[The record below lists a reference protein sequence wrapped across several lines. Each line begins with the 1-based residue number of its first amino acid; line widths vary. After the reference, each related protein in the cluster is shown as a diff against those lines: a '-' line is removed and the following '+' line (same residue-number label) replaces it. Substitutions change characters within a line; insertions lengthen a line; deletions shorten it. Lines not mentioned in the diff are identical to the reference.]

1 MRFARAS
8 LLRGLGASGEWLIVA
23 AQLIVVFLLLGL
35 PDVGVALRFF
45 AGQVPS
51 EQATLA
57 LAGMFV
63 WVAAAALTLG
73 WLVIGVHRVRTRRTA
88 VPHAGLVGV
97 VLGLSLLGFGLLHH
111 LGAASYAQC
120 CGSLTTAQQL
130 VSVAPGEDKP

>member
-8 LLRGLGASGEWLIVA
+8 LLRALGASGDWLIVA
-23 AQLIVVFLLLGL
+23 VQLIVVFLLLGL

-57 LAGMFV
+57 LAGVFV
-63 WVAAAALTLG
+63 WVAVAALTLG
-73 WLVIGVHRVRTRRTA
+73 WLVIGVRRVRSRRTT
-88 VPHAGLVGV
+88 VPYAGLVGV

-111 LGAASYAQC
+111 LGAAGYGQC

-130 VSVAPGEDKP
+130 VSVAPGEAKP